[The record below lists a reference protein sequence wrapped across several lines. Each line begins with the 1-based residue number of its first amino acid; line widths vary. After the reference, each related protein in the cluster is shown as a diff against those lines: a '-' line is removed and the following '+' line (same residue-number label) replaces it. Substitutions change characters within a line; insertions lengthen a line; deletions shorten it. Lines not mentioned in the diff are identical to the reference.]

1 LPPEKTIDEL
11 ICQHFVVAFLGRLWQ
26 LSFMPLPPTWD
37 LFGQDHLPHRL
48 QLLSKMIDRQTA
60 RQLQQEFGISLAEWR
75 VLAFIC
81 SAGPAT
87 AAQIGNAS
95 AIDRAEVSR
104 AVARLEDAALIDR
117 RTDPAHRKR
126 MILEPSATG
135 RELFGRIRDRR
146 RAYFDT
152 IMSGIPPET
161 RSTVDAALRTM
172 AVRLLDEQREMD

>member
-1 LPPEKTIDEL
+1 
-11 ICQHFVVAFLGRLWQ
+11 
-26 LSFMPLPPTWD
+26 MPLPPTWD
-37 LFGQDHLPHRL
+37 LFGPDHLPHRL

-104 AVARLEDAALIDR
+104 AVARLEGAGSISR
-117 RTDPAHRKR
+117 RADPAHRKR
-126 MILEPSATG
+126 MILEPTAAG
-135 RELFGRIRDRR
+135 CELFRRIRNRR
-146 RAYFDT
+146 RAYFDA
-152 IMSGIPPET
+152 IMRGIPAET
-161 RSTVDAALRTM
+161 RHTVDDALRTM
-172 AVRLLDEQREMD
+172 AVKLLEGQPDTDTELP

>member
-1 LPPEKTIDEL
+1 
-11 ICQHFVVAFLGRLWQ
+11 
-26 LSFMPLPPTWD
+26 MPLPPTWD
-37 LFGQDHLPHRL
+37 LFGPDHLPHRL

-60 RQLQQEFGISLAEWR
+60 RQLQQEFGMSLAEWR

-104 AVARLEDAALIDR
+104 AVARLEGAGTIGR

-126 MILEPSATG
+126 LILEPTAEG
-135 RELFGRIRDRR
+135 REVFGWIRDRR
-146 RAYFDT
+146 RAYFDA
-152 IMSGIPPET
+152 MMRGISAET
-161 RSTVDAALRTM
+161 RRTVDAALRRM
-172 AVRLLDEQREMD
+172 AVKLLEGQPDTD

>member
-1 LPPEKTIDEL
+1 
-11 ICQHFVVAFLGRLWQ
+11 
-26 LSFMPLPPTWD
+26 MPLPPTWD
-37 LFGQDHLPHRL
+37 LFGPDHLPHRL

-104 AVARLEDAALIDR
+104 AVARLEEAGSISR
-117 RTDPAHRKR
+117 RADPGHRKR
-126 MILEPSATG
+126 MILEPTAAG
-135 RELFGRIRDRR
+135 RELFGHIRDRR
-146 RAYFDT
+146 RAYFGT
-152 IMSGIPPET
+152 IMHGIPAET
-161 RSTVDAALRTM
+161 RRTFDDALRTM
-172 AVRLLDEQREMD
+172 AVKLLERQRDSD

>member
-1 LPPEKTIDEL
+1 
-11 ICQHFVVAFLGRLWQ
+11 
-26 LSFMPLPPTWD
+26 MPLPPTWD

-60 RQLQQEFGISLAEWR
+60 RQLQQEFGITLAEWR

-104 AVARLEDAALIDR
+104 AVSRLQGAELIDR
-117 RTDPAHRKR
+117 RADPAHRKR
-126 MILEPSATG
+126 MILEPSETG

-152 IMSGIPPET
+152 IMRGIPPET
-161 RSTVDAALRTM
+161 RGTVDAALRTM
-172 AVRLLDEQREMD
+172 AVRLLEEQRETD